1 MPSREFTRAPRG
13 RDRSWRYSAC
23 AQHPIWFGKE
33 QPVMKRIAVVLLLAL
48 AACARGR
55 TAAAPATD
63 AVAVRVAPVS
73 EDRLAPPVT
82 ASGTL
87 GPKEEVTLSFK
98 VGGVVS
104 GRFVDEGRA
113 VRAGD
118 TLAELDLSEID
129 AAVVRARSA
138 AEKAERDLTRAKR
151 LYADSVAT
159 LEQAQNAQTG
169 RDVAHAEL
177 ETTLFN
183 RRYAVIVAPASGL
196 ILRRSAEP
204 GELVQAGKAIL
215 TLGSHAR
222 GVVMR
227 AWLADR
233 EVVRIRRGDRAGVR
247 FDASPDRTFDG
258 AVTEIAGAA
267 DPMTGT
273 YRVEVTLPAASGLA
287 SGLIGRVEIR
297 PAAARPLMLVPIDA
311 LLEAD
316 GASAT
321 VYALA
326 PDGRHAE
333 RRTVS
338 IAFLAGDR
346 VAIASGLEGVA
357 AVVTDGA
364 AYLDDGATVTVRP

>member
-1 MPSREFTRAPRG
+1 MHRTSIT
-13 RDRSWRYSAC
+13 
-23 AQHPIWFGKE
+23 
-33 QPVMKRIAVVLLLAL
+33 LLLSLAL
-48 AACARGR
+48 VACARGR
-55 TAAAPATD
+55 AAAPPAAD
-63 AVAVRVAPVS
+63 AVTVRVASVS
-73 EDRLAPPVT
+73 IDRLAPPVT
-82 ASGTL
+82 ATGTL

-104 GRFVDEGRA
+104 RILVDEGRA

-138 AEKAERDLTRAKR
+138 AEKAERDLTRAQR

-159 LEQAQNAQTG
+159 LEQAQNAKTG
-169 RDVAHAEL
+169 RDVARAEL

-183 RRYAVIVAPASGL
+183 RRYAVIVAPASGV

-222 GVVMR
+222 GVVVR
-227 AWLADR
+227 AGLADR
-233 EVVRIRRGDRAGVR
+233 EVVRIRRGDRAVVR
-247 FDASPDRTFDG
+247 FDALPDRSFDG

-267 DPMTGT
+267 DPLTGT
-273 YRVEVTLPAASGLA
+273 YRVEVTVPAAAGLA

-297 PAAARPLMLVPIDA
+297 PAGARPLMLVPIES

-316 GASAT
+316 GATAT

-326 PDGRHAE
+326 PDGRDAE
-333 RRTVS
+333 
-338 IAFLAGDR
+338 
-346 VAIASGLEGVA
+346 
-357 AVVTDGA
+357 
-364 AYLDDGATVTVRP
+364 

>member
-1 MPSREFTRAPRG
+1 MNRTFQTL
-13 RDRSWRYSAC
+13 
-23 AQHPIWFGKE
+23 
-33 QPVMKRIAVVLLLAL
+33 VLSVAL

-55 TAAAPATD
+55 AAAPPAGD

-73 EDRLAPPVT
+73 VDRLAPPVT
-82 ASGTL
+82 ATGTL

-104 GRFVDEGRA
+104 RVFVDEGRA

-138 AEKAERDLTRAKR
+138 AEKAERDLGRAKR

-159 LEQAQNAQTG
+159 LEQTQNAQTG

-204 GELVQAGKAIL
+204 DELVPAGKAIL

-222 GVVMR
+222 GVVVR
-227 AWLADR
+227 AGLADR
-233 EVVRIRRGDRAGVR
+233 AVVRIRRGDRAVVR
-247 FDASPDRTFDG
+247 FDALPDRTFDG

-273 YRVEVTLPAASGLA
+273 YRVEVALPAASGLA

-297 PAAARPLMLVPIDA
+297 PAAAGPLMLVPIDA

-326 PDGRHAE
+326 PDGRHAQ
-333 RRTVS
+333 RRTVR

-346 VAIASGLEGVA
+346 VAIASGIEGVA
-357 AVVTDGA
+357 AVITDGA
-364 AYLDDGATVTVRP
+364 AYLDDGAAVVVRP

>member
-1 MPSREFTRAPRG
+1 MIPRSSSPPVPLSAVRRG
-13 RDRSWRYSAC
+13 GTTGQVRGPKGARDMNRT
-23 AQHPIWFGKE
+23 FLT
-33 QPVMKRIAVVLLLAL
+33 LLTPLVL
-48 AACARGR
+48 AACGRGR
-55 TAAAPATD
+55 AATPPAGD

-73 EDRLAPPVT
+73 VDRLAPPVT
-82 ASGTL
+82 ATGTL

-104 GRFVDEGRA
+104 RIFVDEGRA

-138 AEKAERDLTRAKR
+138 AEKAERDLTRARR

-222 GVVMR
+222 GVVVR
-227 AWLADR
+227 AGLADR
-233 EVVRIRRGDRAGVR
+233 EVVRTRRGDRAVVG
-247 FDASPDRTFDG
+247 FDPFPDRT
-258 AVTEIAGAA
+258 
-267 DPMTGT
+267 
-273 YRVEVTLPAASGLA
+273 L
-287 SGLIGRVEIR
+287 
-297 PAAARPLMLVPIDA
+297 
-311 LLEAD
+311 
-316 GASAT
+316 
-321 VYALA
+321 
-326 PDGRHAE
+326 
-333 RRTVS
+333 
-338 IAFLAGDR
+338 
-346 VAIASGLEGVA
+346 AIASGLEGVA

-364 AYLDDGATVTVRP
+364 AYLDDSAAVTVRP

>member
-1 MPSREFTRAPRG
+1 MYRTPMIVLLSLAVAACTRG
-13 RDRSWRYSAC
+13 R
-23 AQHPIWFGKE
+23 
-33 QPVMKRIAVVLLLAL
+33 
-48 AACARGR
+48 
-55 TAAAPATD
+55 AAAPPAGD
-63 AVAVRVAPVS
+63 AVAVRVASVS
-73 EDRLAPPVT
+73 VDRIAPSVT
-82 ASGTL
+82 ATGTL
-87 GPKEEVTLSFK
+87 GAKEEVPLSFK

-104 GRFVDEGRA
+104 RIFVDEGRA

-118 TLAELDLSEID
+118 TLAVLDLSEID

-138 AEKAERDLTRAKR
+138 AEKSERDLARARR

-177 ETTLFN
+177 ETALFN

-204 GELVQAGKAIL
+204 GELVQAGTPIL

-227 AWLADR
+227 AALADR
-233 EVVRIRRGDRAGVR
+233 DVVLIRRGDRAVVR
-247 FDASPDRTFDG
+247 FDALRDRTFDG
-258 AVTEIAGAA
+258 TVTEIAGAA
-267 DPMTGT
+267 DPLTGT

-297 PAAARPLMLVPIDA
+297 PEAGRPLMLVPIGA

-316 GASAT
+316 GINAT

-326 PDGRHAE
+326 ADGRHAE
-333 RRTVS
+333 RRPVR

-346 VAIASGLEGVA
+346 VAIASGLEGVT

-364 AYLDDGATVTVRP
+364 AYLDDGATLAVRP

>member
-1 MPSREFTRAPRG
+1 MYRT
-13 RDRSWRYSAC
+13 
-23 AQHPIWFGKE
+23 PITLF
-33 QPVMKRIAVVLLLAL
+33 LSLAL
-48 AACARGR
+48 AACAPSR
-55 TAAAPATD
+55 AARRPAED

-73 EDRLAPPVT
+73 VDRLAPPVT

-104 GRFVDEGRA
+104 RIFVDEGRA

-138 AEKAERDLTRAKR
+138 AEKAERDLARARR

-204 GELVQAGKAIL
+204 GELVQAGTPIL

-227 AWLADR
+227 AALADR
-233 EVVRIRRGDRAGVR
+233 EVVRIRRGDRAVVR
-247 FDASPDRTFDG
+247 FDALPDRTFDG

-273 YRVEVTLPAASGLA
+273 YRVEVTIPTASRLA

-297 PAAARPLMLVPIDA
+297 PAAGRPLMLVPIEA

-364 AYLDDGATVTVRP
+364 AYLDDGAAVTVRP

>member
-1 MPSREFTRAPRG
+1 MYRTPMIVLLSLAVAACTRG
-13 RDRSWRYSAC
+13 R
-23 AQHPIWFGKE
+23 
-33 QPVMKRIAVVLLLAL
+33 
-48 AACARGR
+48 
-55 TAAAPATD
+55 AAAPPAGD
-63 AVAVRVAPVS
+63 AVAVRVASVS
-73 EDRLAPPVT
+73 VDRIAPSVT
-82 ASGTL
+82 ATGTL
-87 GPKEEVTLSFK
+87 GAKEEVPLSFK

-104 GRFVDEGRA
+104 RIFVDEGRA

-118 TLAELDLSEID
+118 TLAVLDLSEID

-138 AEKAERDLTRAKR
+138 AEKSERDLARARR

-177 ETTLFN
+177 ETALFN

-204 GELVQAGKAIL
+204 GELVQAGTPIL

-227 AWLADR
+227 AALADR
-233 EVVRIRRGDRAGVR
+233 DVVLIRRGDGAVVR
-247 FDASPDRTFDG
+247 FDALRDRTFDG
-258 AVTEIAGAA
+258 TVTEIAGAA
-267 DPMTGT
+267 DPLTGT

-297 PAAARPLMLVPIDA
+297 PEAGRPLMLVPIGA

-316 GASAT
+316 GINAT

-326 PDGRHAE
+326 ADRQHAE
-333 RRTVS
+333 RRPVR

-346 VAIASGLEGVA
+346 VAIASGLEGVT

-364 AYLDDGATVTVRP
+364 AYLDDGATLAVRP

>member
-1 MPSREFTRAPRG
+1 MYRTPMIVLLSLAVAACTRG
-13 RDRSWRYSAC
+13 R
-23 AQHPIWFGKE
+23 
-33 QPVMKRIAVVLLLAL
+33 
-48 AACARGR
+48 
-55 TAAAPATD
+55 AAAPPAGD
-63 AVAVRVAPVS
+63 AVAVRVASVS
-73 EDRLAPPVT
+73 VDRIAPSVT
-82 ASGTL
+82 ATGTL
-87 GPKEEVTLSFK
+87 GAKEEVPLSFK

-104 GRFVDEGRA
+104 RIFVDEGRA

-118 TLAELDLSEID
+118 TLAVLDLSEID

-138 AEKAERDLTRAKR
+138 AEKSERDLARARR

-177 ETTLFN
+177 ETALFN

-204 GELVQAGKAIL
+204 GELVQAGTPIL

-227 AWLADR
+227 AALADR
-233 EVVRIRRGDRAGVR
+233 DVVLIRRGDRAVVR
-247 FDASPDRTFDG
+247 FDALRDRTFDG
-258 AVTEIAGAA
+258 TVTEIAGAA
-267 DPMTGT
+267 DPLTGT

-297 PAAARPLMLVPIDA
+297 PEAGRPLMLVPIGA

-316 GASAT
+316 GINAT

-326 PDGRHAE
+326 ADRQHAE
-333 RRTVS
+333 RRPVR

-346 VAIASGLEGVA
+346 VAIASGLEGVT

-364 AYLDDGATVTVRP
+364 AYLDDGATLAVRP